1 MIIESG
7 KTSKREIGR
16 KGEDYACLYLSEQGF
31 SILERNVHCRFSEID
46 LIAIKEDVL
55 FFIEVKYR
63 KNLVYGHPLESITEI
78 KRKRI
83 RQSVLWYTG
92 QNKIEKFGVS
102 IKKCK
107 IVYLSIL
114 GNLKNPTEIQMVEEL
129 F

>member
-31 SILERNVHCRFSEID
+31 NILERNVHCRFSEID